1 MSTILRPVGLL
12 LHSHFC
18 HSGFMTVTD
27 LPTDRRMAGSRL
39 AVVLG
44 AWQRSG
50 PAYTALADALRAAVL
65 SGAVPLSTRLPSER
79 ELAESL
85 GVSRTTTTA
94 TYDLLRDEGYLVSR
108 RGSGTVTTLPAGPGA
123 RAEGRTWTETDGD
136 DVVDLSIAAP
146 SAPSALHGAYLAALD
161 ALPRYLT
168 GTGYAPLGLPVLRA
182 AIADWYTG
190 RGTLT
195 TPDQVLVTTG
205 AQQAIHL
212 LVAAHASP
220 GDRVVVEHPTY
231 PHAIDVARRAGARP
245 VPVPSGAE
253 GLDVDLLES
262 TVRQVAPRLVY
273 LIPDHRNPT
282 GTSLDLEQRE
292 RVRAIARRNR
302 TVVVGDEVLTELTI
316 DGAAPAPF
324 TGDGG
329 ASGLVVSIGS
339 ASKAFWGGLRVGW
352 VRAHPDLV
360 ARLAAVRGNVDIG
373 TALLEQLV
381 ATELLARADD
391 LLPRRREVLRER
403 RDLLVGLLGQ
413 RLPSWRVPVP
423 AGGLSLWADLG
434 APVSSALAAVSLR
447 HGVRLVPGPAF
458 GVDGSFERHL
468 RLPFS
473 ETPEALTRAVGGL
486 ADAWASLGAV
496 TTAGDRTVRAVV

>member
-1 MSTILRPVGLL
+1 MSTI
-12 LHSHFC
+12 
-18 HSGFMTVTD
+18 D
-27 LPTDRRMAGSRL
+27 LPTDRRMSGSRL
-39 AVVLG
+39 TAVLG

-65 SGAVPLSTRLPSER
+65 SGTVPLSTRLPSER

-108 RGSGTVTTLPAGPGA
+108 RGSGTVTTLPAGPGPG
-123 RAEGRTWTETDGD
+123 AEARTWTDVDD
-136 DVVDLSIAAP
+136 DVVDLSVAAP

-161 ALPRYLT
+161 ALPRYLS
-168 GTGYAPLGLPVLRA
+168 GTGYTPLGLPVLRA

-190 RGTLT
+190 RGTPT

-245 VPVPSGAE
+245 VPVPSGDD
-253 GLDVDLLES
+253 GLDVDLLAS

-282 GTSLDLEQRE
+282 GTSLDADDRE
-292 RVRAIARRNR
+292 RVRAIARRHR
-302 TVVVGDEVLTELTI
+302 TVAVGDEVLTELTI
-316 DGAAPAPF
+316 DGVPPESF
-324 TGDGG
+324 SGDGT
-329 ASGLVVSIGS
+329 ASGLVLSIGS

-352 VRAHPDLV
+352 IRAHPDLV

-381 ATELLARADD
+381 ATELLARAGD

-403 RDLLVGLLGQ
+403 RDLLVDLLRQ
-413 RLPSWRVPVP
+413 RLPSWHVPVP

-434 APVSSALAAVSLR
+434 APVSSALAAVSPR
-447 HGVRLVPGPAF
+447 HGVRVVPGPAF
-458 GVDGSFERHL
+458 GVDGNFERHL

-473 ETPEALTRAVGGL
+473 ETPEALVRAVGGL
-486 ADAWASLGAV
+486 ADAWASLGSV
-496 TTAGDRTVRAVV
+496 TAARDRTVRAVV

>member
-1 MSTILRPVGLL
+1 
-12 LHSHFC
+12 
-18 HSGFMTVTD
+18 MTVTD

-39 AVVLG
+39 AAVLG

-50 PAYTALADALRAAVL
+50 PAYTALADGLRAAIL

-123 RAEGRTWTETDGD
+123 RAEARTWVETDD
-136 DVVDLSIAAP
+136 EAADLSIAAP

-161 ALPRYLT
+161 ALPRYLA
-168 GTGYAPLGLPVLRA
+168 GTGYAPLGLPVLRT
-182 AIADWYTG
+182 AIADWYTR
-190 RGTLT
+190 RGTPT

-220 GDRVVVEHPTY
+220 GDRAVVEHPTY
-231 PHAIDVARRAGARP
+231 PHAIEVVRRVGARP
-245 VPVPSGAE
+245 VPAPSGAD

-282 GTSLDLEQRE
+282 GTSLDAEQRE
-292 RVRAIARRNR
+292 RVRSIARRHR
-302 TVVVGDEVLTELTI
+302 TVVVGDEVLTELTL
-316 DGAAPAPF
+316 DGPSPASF
-324 TGDGG
+324 AGDGS

-339 ASKAFWGGLRVGW
+339 ASKAFWGGLRIGW

-373 TALLEQLV
+373 TAVLEQLV
-381 ATELLARADD
+381 VAELLAQADE

-423 AGGLSLWADLG
+423 AGGLSLWVDLG
-434 APVSSALAAVSLR
+434 APVSSALTAVSVR

-473 ETPEALTRAVGGL
+473 ESPETLVRAVTGL
-486 ADAWASLGAV
+486 ADAWASLGSV
-496 TTAGDRTVRAVV
+496 TTAGGQAVRAVV